1 MAPEGR
7 RPEKVRQVQVAL
19 LEQAEAS
26 KEVKD
31 MTPESPQL
39 TTHDMVSC
47 AQASPLAFPPSS
59 FIIVLADLSLGI
71 SEEALT

>member
-1 MAPEGR
+1 VAPEGR

-26 KEVKD
+26 EEVKD
-31 MTPESPQL
+31 MTPETPQL

-47 AQASPLAFPPSS
+47 AQLAFSPSS
-59 FIIVLADLSLGI
+59 FIIVLADLPLGT